1 MHEGRTGGQRS
12 MPTPHSVRS
21 RNSER
26 TDEDSEC
33 AASTATGA
41 KASDPNVTTPSSCEG
56 SLRSPRYQVDHIG
69 RHMKSSK
76 LRHAWTFFLEST
88 ELKVELEH
96 SRFSGKKKVLVD
108 GKPVFATTE
117 KQLSWCWEH
126 PNTKAKI
133 LLESENGRHS
143 LRCEE
148 PEKLEQGPNEQ
159 LQSVSP
165 RSCRSTTSVTG
176 SRTPKTPAAEIDMA
190 AEEVRQS
197 LFGSFSDELQEHM
210 DALDEEIAEE
220 AIPSFPSCL
229 TTRSQRRVS
238 QEEVDTETARLN
250 ALLGVKNAQIAAL
263 QDELRRCALSKEGP
277 APAVDATPH
286 AAPAPAAPEPV
297 SPIQQLEGPKQP
309 EHFLV
314 AELPTLPVTPAR
326 ERVVTPRRP
335 ASRNCS
341 PGPNHQQPQ
350 PSPAVRRSSLDDEE
364 LDVSHRRGP
373 VVSTPT
379 PGTPC
384 AAGRCMTPPRVSPVV
399 VQRYVAT
406 PRRALTPPRRV
417 VVAPQ
422 VEAPDTP
429 IARLRGR
436 AGSMPPP
443 QQVPC
448 ASPLL
453 HWRYEPCSGRPGR
466 ASTPY
471 RSLSVQPPQ
480 RWRSSTPGPQHRS
493 TAADAM
499 LQVPRPVLHAPMQ
512 CHPPPRSLVAG
523 GVQAMPLQPPQMPRP
538 MPLPV
543 QVALPAPTALRA
555 LGPPPLLAPVM
566 WRPDAR
572 IMGQPQPWVKIGQ

>member
-1 MHEGRTGGQRS
+1 
-12 MPTPHSVRS
+12 
-21 RNSER
+21 
-26 TDEDSEC
+26 
-33 AASTATGA
+33 
-41 KASDPNVTTPSSCEG
+41 
-56 SLRSPRYQVDHIG
+56 
-69 RHMKSSK
+69 MKSSK

-429 IARLRGR
+429 IARPCWQHATTSAGAVCITFAALALRTLLRKARPRLDAVGEPSGAPAVALGTEEREDVRFKRKASSFLEYSTLSR
-436 AGSMPPP
+436 AF
-443 QQVPC
+443 
-448 ASPLL
+448 
-453 HWRYEPCSGRPGR
+453 EPHLEVLGLS
-466 ASTPY
+466 Y

-480 RWRSSTPGPQHRS
+480 RWRRF
-493 TAADAM
+493 
-499 LQVPRPVLHAPMQ
+499 
-512 CHPPPRSLVAG
+512 
-523 GVQAMPLQPPQMPRP
+523 
-538 MPLPV
+538 
-543 QVALPAPTALRA
+543 
-555 LGPPPLLAPVM
+555 
-566 WRPDAR
+566 
-572 IMGQPQPWVKIGQ
+572 GQSYHVRE